1 MIKQTSPDK
10 IRGKLV
16 KYKLGDCLA
25 IRLKSGDFLGALLTG
40 KFNAYYNLTFMDFC
54 NSTKPEIQDFKSG
67 QFFGTRF
74 GSWEK
79 LTYAVD
85 QRMIKCNYIDTNSDI
100 ELIGSLDLISN
111 FISAGYDYS
120 NDIDQILDYYKAEL
134 PIRIEKSKNAV
145 KFPEIAF
152 VSKHLIEM
160 KKIIK

>member
-1 MIKQTSPDK
+1 MIKHTSQDK

-16 KYKLGDCLA
+16 KYKFGDCLS
-25 IRLKSGDFLGALLTG
+25 IRVDNGDFLGALMTG
-40 KFNAYYNLTFMDFC
+40 KFNAFYNFTFMDFSK
-54 NSTKPEIQDFKSG
+54 STKPEIQDFKSG

-74 GSWEK
+74 GSWED

-85 QRMIKCNYIDTNSDI
+85 QRMIKCSFVDKNSDI
-100 ELIGSLDLISN
+100 ELVGSLELISN
-111 FISAGYDYS
+111 LISAGYAYL
-120 NDIDQILDYYKAEL
+120 NDLDEILNYYKSEL
-134 PIRIEKSKNAV
+134 PIRIEKSKNAE